1 MVFNVFF
8 KGTRMT
14 NIGNIFKLKC
24 IRVFVGAI
32 LVMAVTSL
40 PETVVA
46 GGHKSRRLTAADAD
60 QFIKQ
65 AEEKITK
72 LNALAS
78 RIYWVNATYINDD
91 TDWLS
96 TYAGTKIKKLSVEL
110 AQGAARFNNVKVS
123 PDTARKLKLLRI
135 GLVIPAPDK
144 PGAAEELSAI
154 ETRMSS
160 TFAKGEG
167 TLNGKKL
174 KINELEDKMRTS
186 RNPKELKEMWVSWRK
201 VSRAMRKDY
210 QRQVAL
216 ANEGARELGFKDVG
230 DLWRSGYDMT
240 PQQFSMEI
248 DKLYEQMKPLYAQL
262 HCYMRARL
270 NDKYGD
276 DVQPRTG
283 MIRADLLGNMW
294 AQEWGAIRDL
304 TDLPKPKPGEDIDLD
319 KLLVEKKYTPL
330 KMVKTAEGFFTS
342 LGLDPLPETFWK
354 RSQIT
359 KPRDRDVICHA
370 SAWNLDNKDDLR
382 IKMCTKVNA
391 SDFITL
397 HHELGHNYYQRAY
410 NHQPVTFMSGAND
423 GFHEAIGDF
432 LALSVTPS
440 YLVKIGLLDKLPG
453 SKNDTAQLMDQ
464 ALDKIAFLPFGI
476 LMDKWRWQVF
486 SGQIPPEDYN
496 AGWWKLREKYQ
507 GVMPPV
513 DRSESDFDPGGKYH
527 IPANVPYNRYFLA
540 RVLQFQFH
548 RAACRMMKWK
558 GPLHQCSIYGN
569 KKVGRRFNDMMKM
582 GQSKPWP
589 KALKAFTGN
598 KQMDA
603 TAIIDYFKPLI
614 KVLKR
619 KNQGEKCGW

>member
-1 MVFNVFF
+1 
-8 KGTRMT
+8 MT